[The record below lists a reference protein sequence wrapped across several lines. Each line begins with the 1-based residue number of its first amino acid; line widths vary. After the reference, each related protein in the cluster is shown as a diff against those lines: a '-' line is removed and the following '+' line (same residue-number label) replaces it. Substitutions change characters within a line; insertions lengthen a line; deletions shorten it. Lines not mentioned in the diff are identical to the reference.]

1 MRIISWNVN
10 GYRAV
15 LQKGFA
21 DWLAD
26 CGADVV
32 LLQETKAEPEQ
43 ISEAE
48 RGPAGYE
55 GLWNWSKGKKG

>member
-15 LQKGFA
+15 LGKDFVG
-21 DWLAD
+21 WLSA

-32 LLQETKAEPEQ
+32 MLQETNEDRPKL
-43 ISEAE
+43 
-48 RGPAGYE
+48 GPFG
-55 GLWNWSKGKKG
+55 